1 MQGREISALLV
12 QHDINTEAFGYCA
25 SACVKI
31 FLGSKSRIL
40 IAGAALGFHRP
51 WLYKE
56 IEKRFYEAHRISKG
70 WEDEFD
76 YVAWIYDVAF
86 GDVLVGIK
94 FMRSRHLAMTF
105 ILNIY
110 STDSNYMWKPTRE
123 ELLAA
128 GVITG

>member
-1 MQGREISALLV
+1 MCQRMCQNISRGQISHSDCGCRIRFSSPV
-12 QHDINTEAFGYCA
+12 VIQRNR
-25 SACVKI
+25 
-31 FLGSKSRIL
+31 KS
-40 IAGAALGFHRP
+40 
-51 WLYKE
+51 
-56 IEKRFYEAHRISKG
+56 FYEAHRISKG